1 MMEAMAEANP
11 LTFAMISSAP
21 AASALLEAVCDEL
34 TKRTS
39 QPFSPRVLRTYDK
52 LLDAMREGEVHLA
65 WAPPLVAI
73 DLERAE
79 AAKVRLCSRRAGKR
93 DYSSAIFGKKGGV
106 SSLADVKGKRMAW
119 VAKESAAGYV
129 VPRLRLLV
137 EGLDP
142 DETFSEQTFR
152 RTHEAVVRAVLT
164 GDADLGATYVS
175 FAEGK
180 KQPVSA
186 GWFEAGATSDDVV
199 ILATAGPIPTDVI
212 AISTRLEG
220 DKVSLVT
227 EAMRDLGDPI
237 RQLLNADGFDQ
248 PEASHFDDLRK
259 LVDGAQARPA

>member
-1 MMEAMAEANP
+1 MMPAMSDAPP

-34 TKRTS
+34 SKRTS

-73 DLERAE
+73 DLERAD
-79 AAKVRLCSRRAGKR
+79 AAKIRLCSRRAGKR
-93 DYSSAIFGKKGGV
+93 DYSCAIFAKAGGV
-106 SSLADVKGKRMAW
+106 ASLADLKGKRMAW
-119 VAKESAAGYV
+119 VARESAAGYV

-137 EGLDP
+137 EGYDP

-152 RTHEAVVRAVLT
+152 RTHEAVARAVIG
-164 GDADLGATYVS
+164 GDADVGATYVS
-175 FAEGK
+175 FVDGK
-180 KQPVSA
+180 KAPVSA
-186 GWFEAGATSDDVV
+186 GWLEAGAKHDDVT

-212 AISTRLEG
+212 AISTRLDGQKAEI
-220 DKVSLVT
+220 VT
-227 EAMRDLGDPI
+227 DAMRELGEPI

-248 PEASHFDDLRK
+248 PEASHFDELRK
-259 LVDGAQARPA
+259 LVESAQAKPA